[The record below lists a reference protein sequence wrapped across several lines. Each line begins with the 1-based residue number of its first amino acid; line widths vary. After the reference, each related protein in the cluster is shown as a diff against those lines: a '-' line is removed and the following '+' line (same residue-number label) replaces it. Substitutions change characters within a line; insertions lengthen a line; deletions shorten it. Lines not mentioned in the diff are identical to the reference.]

1 MTKNIDQQALAMG
14 VCGIQGKNVMDLQVK
29 TYPVLVT
36 VIVLAAAGHMILE
49 NIEKQN
55 LEKAGRLL
63 SGFLGTLIVLTGI
76 VKFFDH
82 YTTMFAE
89 LVSLSMSSLA
99 DLAKWVGPFSEVI
112 VGGILLLSLF
122 WGRYFSRKISNYA
135 FTSVNLALI
144 ANMTVALSGHLQYDV
159 PATLLPFDRKYPV
172 LPIVVMAFAA
182 RNIRMQHEIIKKNLQ
197 HV

>member
-29 TYPVLVT
+29 AYVVLVT

-55 LEKAGRLL
+55 LEKAARLV

-76 VKFFDH
+76 VKFFDP

-99 DLAKWVGPFSEVI
+99 DLAK
-112 VGGILLLSLF
+112 
-122 WGRYFSRKISNYA
+122 
-135 FTSVNLALI
+135 
-144 ANMTVALSGHLQYDV
+144 
-159 PATLLPFDRKYPV
+159 
-172 LPIVVMAFAA
+172 
-182 RNIRMQHEIIKKNLQ
+182 
-197 HV
+197 